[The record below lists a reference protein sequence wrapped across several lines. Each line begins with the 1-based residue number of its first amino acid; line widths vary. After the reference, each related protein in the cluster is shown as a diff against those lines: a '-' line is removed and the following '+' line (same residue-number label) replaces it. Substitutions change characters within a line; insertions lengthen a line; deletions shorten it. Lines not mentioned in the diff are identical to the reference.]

1 MKNKIIRQTL
11 LITGFLIFVA
21 TGTTAVAQNVT
32 GGSGTCTGHFVNP
45 ITDICWECLFPIS
58 LGSIHVWP
66 SGKPDPKNP
75 TLPICFCGTPI
86 PRVGLAFG
94 FWEPVRLVDATKK
107 PWCFPNL
114 GGLSL
119 SPGINIGLNKMTS
132 RDNAQD
138 KGNWEIH
145 WYIYPLIY
153 WLEVVVDFLCL
164 EAASFDIAYI
174 SELDPLWQD
183 DELTFLI
190 NPEAALFGS
199 LIAQAACAA
208 DCVAATAGLP
218 IDELFWCAG
227 CQGSMYPLNG
237 NIQAEYGQIQGSVLA
252 VQRMAYKLH
261 RELVAFGTMGSK
273 GLCAK
278 YPMPIMRKQQ
288 YRIQL
293 VNPVPAVSGPNTC
306 VPMGRSNVLFESGRM
321 IPVIGEDFGY
331 LIWRK
336 RNCCVL

>member
-1 MKNKIIRQTL
+1 MKNMVRIL
-11 LITGFLIFVA
+11 LVMGLLLYTVSAAL
-21 TGTTAVAQNVT
+21 AQDVT
-32 GGSGTCTGHFVNP
+32 EGGGSCTGHFVNP

-119 SPGINIGLNKMTS
+119 SPGINIGLNKMTNRS
-132 RDNAQD
+132 NGQD

-190 NPEAALFGS
+190 NPEAVLFGN
-199 LIAQAACAA
+199 LMAQAACAA

-227 CQGSMYPLNG
+227 CQGSMYPLDG

-288 YRIQL
+288 YRIQP
-293 VNPVPAVSGPNTC
+293 VNPVPATSGPNTC